1 MTSVSYFHSWRGVSS
16 SRPARTISRRTPTL
30 CSLSWSTTGQG
41 SWSNLTQQYFQKASA
56 SSGRFLFI
64 NNLNVF
70 QSRAVFHCQV
80 WGSSTCLAIQP
91 RPHISPFRLFSLLL
105 LLSRHPASSSHIS
118 VQPKGDDG
126 RHGGAG
132 QPGWWAGWSQLIWK
146 MDNVVGF
153 FSFFYC
159 SYWKPPYSRTTCN
172 AFPSTA
178 LSWPQEIAQSIISGI
193 SDGKYKYKVI
203 ENTSSF
209 INTRSMITQNV
220 SVWTLRELSFKF
232 CRQFPGT
239 KSTLR
244 FVCICV
250 QKSLVEDLAISSVVS
265 DLKHKD

>member
-1 MTSVSYFHSWRGVSS
+1 MFSNLEQFSIARFGEARLASQFSLARTFLHSGYFH
-16 SRPARTISRRTPTL
+16 
-30 CSLSWSTTGQG
+30 C
-41 SWSNLTQQYFQKASA
+41 Y
-56 SSGRFLFI
+56 
-64 NNLNVF
+64 
-70 QSRAVFHCQV
+70 CY
-80 WGSSTCLAIQP
+80 CLAIQP
-91 RPHISPFRLFSLLL
+91 RPHISLFSQK
-105 LLSRHPASSSHIS
+105 
-118 VQPKGDDG
+118 VTM
-126 RHGGAG
+126 GGMAG
-132 QPGWWAGWSQLIWK
+132 LVSQA
-146 MDNVVGF
+146 DEQVGHNWYERWIMWLVF
-153 FSFFYC
+153 LVFLNC